1 MEWDGLPQFMWITEH
16 SIWESII
23 LDTYVLWP
31 YTGAMMLGLSHGEY
45 REMPQKPLFQI
56 FMPMK
61 STMLVCVREHWLSKI
76 VVYKIWNA
84 WLIGIH

>member
-1 MEWDGLPQFMWITEH
+1 MRWFATVHVNHRTLNL
-16 SIWESII
+16 ESII

-31 YTGAMMLGLSHGEY
+31 YTGAMILDLSHGEY

-76 VVYKIWNA
+76 VVYKI
-84 WLIGIH
+84 